1 MTTDVIQILLVEDS
15 PSDVELTVEAM
26 REAKVANELHVV
38 VDGVD
43 AMDFLRR
50 EGQHTK
56 APRPDLVLL
65 DLNLPRKD
73 GKEVLA
79 EIQADPLL
87 RPIPVAVLT
96 TSVAESDVLRSYQ
109 LGANCFITKPVGLPE
124 FLEVIQA
131 IEEFWLTIVRLPPK

>member
-1 MTTDVIQILLVEDS
+1 MSTGVIQILLVEDS

-50 EGQHTK
+50 EGEHAM

-65 DLNLPRKD
+65 DLNLPRMD

-96 TSVAESDVLRSYQ
+96 TSKAESDVLRSYQ

-131 IEEFWLTIVRLPPK
+131 FEEFWLTIVRLPPK